1 MKNGVCPRFDLMP
14 KKNPKRIGLAI
25 IGGGRVGLFR
35 GEVAARHPQ
44 VDFIGL
50 AEIKTDRAKLVGEKI
65 RADFVTDDYRKL
77 LARPEVTAAI
87 IATDEHLHVDPILA
101 AVERKLP
108 LLIEKPLATGLADSE
123 RVLAAIRKSGVD
135 AVVGYTQR
143 FRRRWLVGKEKVRT
157 GQLGDVTLVTSR
169 AFMNR
174 LVALDNYERTDDPSE
189 ISPMVISGTHALDV
203 VMWMMEAKRPVEVY
217 ARSVDKAL
225 GPLCGGID
233 ATAGVVTFED
243 GSLYHASISWALP
256 KVWPGAVYSLEV
268 GIVGTEGVLTIDDT
282 HRDDDRAGRRLC
294 PGWGAAC
301 RFSRQLSA
309 GRHRFGR
316 IARSHARRNRTMA
329 EPPGGGRDHAAC
341 DRRRGARPADADQGL
356 RSFGALEARR
366 GAPDRGGKRKTSR
379 GSACDGI
386 TKARRRKRR

>member
-1 MKNGVCPRFDLMP
+1 MP

-50 AEIKTDRAKLVGEKI
+50 AEIEPERAKLAGGKI
-65 RADFVTDDYRKL
+65 RADFVTHDYRKL
-77 LARPEVTAAI
+77 LARPEVTEAI

-123 RVLAAIRKSGVD
+123 RVLAAIEKSGVD

-143 FRRRWLVGKEKVRT
+143 FRLRWLVAKEKVRT

-174 LVALDNYERTDDPSE
+174 LVALDNYKRTDDPCE

-225 GPLCGGID
+225 GPLCRGID
-233 ATAGVVTFED
+233 ATAGVITFED
-243 GSLYHASISWALP
+243 GSLYHAAISWALP
-256 KVWPGAVYSLEV
+256 VVWPGAVYSLEV

-282 HRDDDRAGRRLC
+282 HRDIVLATTRSQSEGYAPAAERRVDFL
-294 PGWGAAC
+294 G
-301 RFSRQLSA
+301 SY
-309 GRHRFGR
+309 
-316 IARSHARRNRTMA
+316 
-329 EPPGGGRDHAAC
+329 PPGDIALGELRGPMRDETESWLNRISMGLPTQHATA
-341 DRRRGARPADADQGL
+341 A
-356 RSFGALEARR
+356 EAHNRLML
-366 GAPDRGGKRKTSR
+366 
-379 GSACDGI
+379 
-386 TKARRRKRR
+386 TKAFDKSAKLKKAIPLPITAE